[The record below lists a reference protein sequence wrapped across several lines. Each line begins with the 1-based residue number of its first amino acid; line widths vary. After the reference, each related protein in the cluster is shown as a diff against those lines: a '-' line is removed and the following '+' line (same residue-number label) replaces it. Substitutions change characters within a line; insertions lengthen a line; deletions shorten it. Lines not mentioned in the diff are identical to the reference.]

1 MIPVI
6 VLIITCVIILVV
18 GIVNIH
24 RIRNQDLVGN
34 LLVVHFEDEAE
45 PAYMLEIFK
54 GNSGKIKPGEFV
66 LLYVEE
72 EFITPQ
78 KQPS

>member
-6 VLIITCVIILVV
+6 VSIITCGIILVV
-18 GIVNIH
+18 GIANIR

-45 PAYMLEIFK
+45 PSYMLEIFK

-66 LLYVEE
+66 VLHVEE

>member
-6 VLIITCVIILVV
+6 VSIITCGFILVV
-18 GIVNIH
+18 GIVNIQ

-34 LLVVHFEDEAE
+34 LLVVHLEGEDE
-45 PAYMLEIFK
+45 PTYMLEIFK

-66 LLYVEE
+66 LLHVEE
-72 EFITPQ
+72 ETITQQ
-78 KQPS
+78 KQSP

>member
-1 MIPVI
+1 MVPVI
-6 VLIITCVIILVV
+6 ISIITCTIILVV
-18 GIVNIH
+18 GIGNIH

-34 LLVVHFEDEAE
+34 LLVVHFEDEDE
-45 PAYMLEIFK
+45 PTYMLEIFK
-54 GNSGKIKPGEFV
+54 GNSWKIKPGEFV
-66 LLYVEE
+66 LLHVEE